1 MKTNFKLLSV
11 LCVGALIFTVSG
23 CGGMA
28 PASTVNNQNA
38 SPTTAAQVG
47 SSFLT
52 SLIGD
57 VLGKST
63 LKKASLIGTWSFV
76 SSDCKFESESF
87 LQQAGGEI
95 AARSIESKLN
105 ELFGKVGI
113 KQGAFSF
120 TFDSEGAYQMTIGSR
135 SISGT
140 YTFDEETGS
149 LTMVGMLGI
158 TKSEAVVT
166 LNNANSISLLYDV
179 TKLMEIMNSVASMSG
194 NSTIQSLSSLLGSY
208 SGLKIGFE
216 LTK

>member
-1 MKTNFKLLSV
+1 MKRNFNLLSI
-11 LCVGALIFTVSG
+11 LCAGALTLMASG

-28 PASTVNNQNA
+28 PAAAVSNQNA
-38 SPTTAAQVG
+38 SSSAAAQVG
-47 SSFLT
+47 SSILT

-57 VLGKST
+57 VLGTST
-63 LKKASLIGTWSFV
+63 LKKENLIGTWSFV
-76 SSDCKFESESF
+76 SSDCKFESEGL

-140 YTFDEETGS
+140 YTLDEETGA

-158 TKSEAVVT
+158 TKSDAIVS
-166 LNNANSISLLYDV
+166 LNSANSISLLYDA
-179 TKLMEIMNSVASMSG
+179 TKLMEIMNAVASMSG
-194 NSTIQSLSSLLGSY
+194 SSTVQSLSSLLGSY